1 MAARTAIKV
10 NGITLP
16 NQVIAE
22 EAQHHPARTPAAA
35 FEAAARALVI
45 RHLLLEEAKRCGITA
60 EPVQVVPGKRE
71 TPDEARIRALIEAS
85 APACEP
91 DETECRAF
99 YETDPARF
107 RSPDLFEVSHILF
120 AAHPHDHSGYA
131 QAVKYAHETIAALGH
146 GPQRFEA
153 LARERS
159 ACESRTN
166 GGRLGQI
173 IPGETVPEFEA
184 VLYRLKEREIA
195 SVPVESRFGAHV
207 LRLDAYA
214 RGEPLPFDYVR
225 ERISTYLAEQAW
237 RHEAAQFIGELVAN
251 AQIEGIVMAKPQSL
265 GGMAE

>member
-10 NGITLP
+10 NGVTLP

-45 RHLLLEEAKRCGITA
+45 RHLLLEEAERCGITA

-91 DETECRAF
+91 HDAECLAF
-99 YETDPARF
+99 YEANPSRF

-120 AAHPHDHSGYA
+120 AAHPHDRSGYA
-131 QAVKYAHETIAALGH
+131 QAVKQAQETIAELGH

-173 IPGETVPEFEA
+173 MPGETVPEFEA

-195 SVPVESRFGAHV
+195 SAPVESRFGAHV
-207 LRLDAYA
+207 LRLDACA

-225 ERISTYLAEQAW
+225 ERISAYLAEQAW
-237 RHEAAQFIGELVAN
+237 RHETARYIGGLVAN
-251 AQIEGIVMAKPQSL
+251 AQIEGIDMGRPQRKA
-265 GGMAE
+265 GTAI